1 MEDHSSRYTL
11 AIDPGT
17 RNTGV
22 ALFEGIKLVEAFT
35 LKAPIKEKDS
45 EVRAFNLIQTLEERV
60 MSALTCTLCGTTH
73 AALAYENPQ
82 MFRIKGGLKAIEP
95 VVRMAGMLSYWGA
108 LKGFSVFRYQVTT
121 IKFGITGRRSASKE
135 EVEGVMHKVLDLQ
148 GHNRADHEYDAM
160 SVAVYHLDQQEQ
172 GCFGLTLPMA

>member
-1 MEDHSSRYTL
+1 
-11 AIDPGT
+11 
-17 RNTGV
+17 
-22 ALFEGIKLVEAFT
+22 
-35 LKAPIKEKDS
+35 
-45 EVRAFNLIQTLEERV
+45 
-60 MSALTCTLCGTTH
+60 
-73 AALAYENPQ
+73 